1 MKIERKFT
9 QAGKDVFSTVTWE
22 QRTSRITNPDGS
34 VVFEMKDAEI
44 PASWSQ
50 LATDIMV
57 SKYFR
62 KAGVPQADGSKG
74 PEKSARQV
82 IHRLAGCWRFWGET
96 HGYFDTAEDAQAFYD
111 ELCHMM
117 IHQQCAPNSPQ
128 WFNTGLHFA
137 YGITGPAQGH
147 HYCDPKTGEL
157 KQSSNAYEHPQPHAC
172 FIQSVSDD
180 LVNEGG
186 IMDLWTR
193 EARLFKYGSGTGSN
207 FSKVRGEN
215 EKLSGGGRSSGLMSF
230 LKIGDRAAGAIKSGG
245 TTRRAAKMV
254 CLDLDHPD
262 IESFVNWKVREE
274 IKVAA
279 LAEGMKILPK
289 ETRDLAAKLGLKLDY
304 DFNGE
309 AYYTVS
315 GQNSNNSVRIPNS
328 FFEAVDADAD
338 WNLTARITGKTTKT
352 LKARELWDQISFAA
366 WRCADP
372 GVQFDTTI
380 NQWHTAPKSGRI
392 NASNPCVT
400 GDTRVLTPGGIWRR
414 IDSMIH
420 LPARLITNVDG
431 KETHVTE
438 GAFPSGQKDVYE
450 LKTESGYCLKLT
462 ADHKIWTKSRGWVP
476 ARQLTTSDSVRL
488 PDFHA
493 AAEQIGEPQDAELF
507 HLTGMLMSRANGT
520 LNRLNLGQCTTK
532 DHAERFAQYVSDHYI
547 TSKYADDYANELML
561 AESDSGVFESSLMT
575 LTVENRRVLSRLRA
589 YVRTDHSQT
598 RLSDDA
604 FTAGLAAQKHLLRGL
619 FTADGVVTDST
630 IELPGTGGFLSD
642 VQTLLLGFG
651 VKAVVSGE
659 VLRVSPESLVA
670 FGRHIGVLS
679 GDKLEALA
687 CTIADVTA
695 SPTKTAGHWDA
706 FAGLTHLGVQ
716 QVFDLTE
723 PVTHSFVANGITV
736 HNCSEYM
743 FLDDTACNLASLNV
757 LTFFDSEKRTFDM
770 PRFQH
775 GVKLWTMVLEISV
788 LMASFPSEAIARLS
802 YKFRTLG
809 LGYANLGA
817 MLMQA
822 GIPYDSEKGRA
833 ICAALSAVLTGESY
847 ATSAEMAREHGPFPG
862 YKDNEDDMLRVIR
875 NHRRA
880 AYDVRHDKGYERTI
894 GDYEGLDILPVGIDA
909 SQFEA
914 TDTLANRDMLMAA
927 QECWDRALF
936 LGEKHGYRNAQSTVI
951 APTGTIGLLMDCDT
965 TGVEPDFALVKFKK
979 LAGGGYFKIVNQSL
993 PPSLKA
999 LGYTPGETKDILNY
1013 VLGTL
1018 TLDGS
1023 PHINR
1028 TSLKARGFT
1037 DEVLAAIETT
1047 LPGTFELT
1055 FAFNGWA
1062 LGEAFMTQLGI
1073 PAETWQ
1079 LPGFNLL
1086 RHLGF
1091 TKKEIDAA
1099 NDTICG
1105 RGTIEGAPHLKPA
1118 HLPVFDCANKCGKHG
1133 ERFIAAQGHI
1143 RMMAAA
1149 QPFISG
1155 AISKTINLP
1164 NEATIDEIKDAYR
1177 LSWELGLKANA
1188 LYRDGSKLS
1197 QPLNIKSDD
1206 EAEKASE
1213 EDDAD
1218 NVNAA
1223 KEEVA
1228 NEVVGA
1234 AVSVA
1239 TGEEQNVSRPDTRV
1253 IERVIER
1260 IVERPLRRRLPDTRS
1275 AITHKFD
1282 VAGHEGYI
1290 TVGLYEDGTPGE
1302 MFITMAKEGSTI
1314 GGLMDTVATLVSV
1327 ALQYGVPTE
1336 SLLRKFE
1343 HTRFEPNGMTRNP
1356 EIPMAKSLTD
1366 YIFRWMGME
1375 FVPGY
1380 RAANAPQRPQRQT
1393 AEAPTPQPSLPA
1405 GSSSPTAHDDDGSP
1419 DAKPF
1424 DYGTG
1429 LSAIAQR
1436 PPRPTA
1442 ATTSPAVPRLSQS
1455 VALDALSQQGTQMQS
1470 DAPACDVCGSI
1481 TVRSGTCYKCQNC
1494 GNSMGC
1500 S

>member
-1 MKIERKFT
+1 MKIERRFT
-9 QAGKDVFSTVTWE
+9 KAGQDVFSTIQWD

-44 PASWSQ
+44 PSSWSQ

-62 KAGVPQADGSKG
+62 KAGVPQADGTSG

-82 IHRLAGCWRFWGET
+82 IHRLVGCWRFWGET
-96 HGYFDTAEDAQAFYD
+96 HGYFDAAEDAQAFYD

-117 IHQQCAPNSPQ
+117 LHQQCAPNSPQ
-128 WFNTGLHFA
+128 WFNTGLNWA

-147 HYCDPKTGEL
+147 YYCDPKTGEL
-157 KQSSNAYEHPQPHAC
+157 TESSNAYEHPQPHAC
-172 FIQSVSDD
+172 FIQSVKDD
-180 LVNEGG
+180 LVGDGG

-262 IESFVNWKVREE
+262 IEQFINWKVREE

-279 LAEGMKILPK
+279 LAEGMKVLPQ
-289 ETRDLAAKLGLKLDY
+289 ETKDLAKKLGLKLDY

-328 FFEAVDADAD
+328 FFEAIDADGD

-352 LKARELWDQISFAA
+352 LKAKDLWQEISFAA

-431 KETHVTE
+431 KEIHVTE
-438 GAFPSGQKDVYE
+438 GAFPTGNKDVYE

-462 ADHKIWTKSRGWVP
+462 GDHKVWTKARGWVP
-476 ARQLTTSDSVRL
+476 ANQLTNADTVRL

-493 AAEQIGEPQDAELF
+493 AAEQVGEPQDAELF
-507 HLTGMLMSRANGT
+507 HLVGLLMSQANGT
-520 LNRLNLGQCTTK
+520 QNALNLTQCVATE
-532 DHAERFAQYVSDHYI
+532 HAERYAAYVNEHFI
-547 TSKYADDYANELML
+547 TSKYADDYTNELMV
-561 AESDSGVFESSLMT
+561 ADSDSGVFDSSLMT
-575 LTVENRRVLSRLRA
+575 MTITNRRVLSRLRA
-589 YVRTDHSQT
+589 YVRTDHGAT

-604 FTAGLAAQKHLLRGL
+604 FTAGLAAQKHMLRGL
-619 FTADGVVTDST
+619 FTADGVVTDHT
-630 IELPGTGGFLSD
+630 VELTSGNAAFLSD

-651 VKAVVSGE
+651 IKAAVAGNT
-659 VLRVSPESLVA
+659 LRVAPESLMQ
-670 FGRHIGVLS
+670 FGRQIGLLP
-679 GDKLEALA
+679 GEKLNALA
-687 CTIADVTA
+687 CTIAELPSFTA
-695 SPTKTAGHWDA
+695 DNGHFDG
-706 FAGLTHLGVQ
+706 FASLTHLGVQ

-757 LTFFDSEKRTFDM
+757 LTFFDAEKRTFDM
-770 PRFQH
+770 ERFKH
-775 GVKLWTMVLEISV
+775 GTKLWTMVLEISV
-788 LMASFPSEAIARLS
+788 LMASFPSEEIATLS

-833 ICAALSAVLTGESY
+833 ICAALTAVLTGESY

-862 YKDNEDDMLRVIR
+862 YQNNEQDMLRVIR

-880 AYDVRHDKGYERTI
+880 AYDVRHDKSYERTL
-894 GDYEGLDILPVGIDA
+894 GDYEALDILPVGIDSAQFSTTDSLA
-909 SQFEA
+909 S
-914 TDTLANRDMLMAA
+914 RDMLMAA

-993 PPSLKA
+993 PPCLKA
-999 LGYTPGETKDILNY
+999 LGYTPGETKDILNF
-1013 VLGTL
+1013 VLGTM
-1018 TLDGS
+1018 TLEHA
-1023 PHINR
+1023 PVINR

-1047 LPGTFELT
+1047 LPGTFELP

-1062 LGEAFMTQLGI
+1062 LGQAFMTELGI

-1079 LPGFNLL
+1079 APGFNLL

-1091 TKKEIDAA
+1091 SKKEIDLA
-1099 NDTICG
+1099 NDTVCG

-1133 ERFIAAQGHI
+1133 QRFIAAQGHI

-1164 NEATIDEIKDAYR
+1164 NEATIDEIKSAYR

-1206 EAEKASE
+1206 DAETASE
-1213 EDDAD
+1213 EDDAQ
-1218 NVNAA
+1218 NVAMA
-1223 KEEVA
+1223 KDEVT
-1228 NEVVGA
+1228 EQVVGVA
-1234 AVSVA
+1234 TSVA
-1239 TGEEQNVSRPDTRV
+1239 ASEDKNTQPDTRV
-1253 IERVIER
+1253 IERIVER
-1260 IVERPLRRRLPDTRS
+1260 VVERPLRRRLPDTRN
-1275 AITHKFD
+1275 ALTHKFD

-1380 RAANAPQRPQRQT
+1380 RAANAPQRGPRKS
-1393 AEAPTPQPSLPA
+1393 AEIPTPQPQRPSTSDA
-1405 GSSSPTAHDDDGSP
+1405 EARKADAHVDESP

-1424 DYGTG
+1424 DYGSG
-1429 LSAIAQR
+1429 LTAQASR
-1436 PPRPTA
+1436 PASP
-1442 ATTSPAVPRLSQS
+1442 TTSPAVPRLSQS
-1455 VALDALSQQGTQMQS
+1455 VALDPLSQQGSQMQS